1 MIIPIELH
9 MEDWERLIDIL
20 STAADAAADA
30 AEDVGADDDELQAD
44 LSTDSLHAIRLYHYI
59 GTQVGISVTKSN
71 DLRFKGPSR
80 N

>member
-30 AEDVGADDDELQAD
+30 AEDSDGDDELQAD

>member
-1 MIIPIELH
+1 VIIPIELH

-30 AEDVGADDDELQAD
+30 ALDSDGDDELQAD

>member
-1 MIIPIELH
+1 MIISLELH
-9 MEDWERLIDIL
+9 MDDWERVIDIL

-30 AEDVGADDDELQAD
+30 AEDTEGDDDLTAD
-44 LSTDSLHAIRLYHYI
+44 LNADSLHAIRLYHYI
-59 GTQVGISVTKSN
+59 GTQIGISVTKSN